1 VIVLVIYGVAASI
14 SMIVLGWPEQTPAQ
28 VALLE
33 LAALPLQAAVAVGL
47 WYLSRRM
54 RPLGSRGRLA
64 WWIAIGVAAVGLAL
78 VGVAYLGPHGL
89 VHPGLALVWLAVL
102 IAMVLVVATFPAAR
116 CARCS
121 ASFRRR
127 RTRASTCWTTR
138 TRRRSRFSTP
148 TPSSRASN
156 PGSRP
161 GPPRASP
168 GRPTPGPDPSPSP
181 GDRPG
186 RIDRVA
192 A

>member
-1 VIVLVIYGVAASI
+1 MSRPWLVIVLVIYGVAASI

-102 IAMVLVVATFPAAR
+102 IAMVLVVAHLPRRPMRSLLRVLPEEEDEGVDLLDDEDPAAEPVQHPDAEQQGVEPGEPAGTAEGEPR
-116 CARCS
+116 PSDAR
-121 ASFRRR
+121 A
-127 RTRASTCWTTR
+127 
-138 TRRRSRFSTP
+138 
-148 TPSSRASN
+148 
-156 PGSRP
+156 
-161 GPPRASP
+161 
-168 GRPTPGPDPSPSP
+168 
-181 GDRPG
+181 
-186 RIDRVA
+186 
-192 A
+192 